1 MDLRVQTLKRRRDAL
16 WNEMHL
22 AIQNVTKQNEYI
34 VTETILA
41 KQGRLKFQTPC
52 II

>member
-41 KQGRLKFQTPC
+41 KQGRLNFQTQC

>member
-41 KQGRLKFQTPC
+41 SQGMLNFQTQC